1 MKNGTF
7 FLTSHC
13 VDIMSSLDYGFS
25 DQQDQIFCMCASSFP
40 PLTVSPC
47 VGNGNTTRGDRQVS
61 GNTFFLPPNSPLIM
75 MSPHCTTVTLENS
88 SFFIMQSRHF
98 SIFPEDPRKQ
108 SPGSS
113 VSWEWAHSWAL
124 REHPGLGGGNVLK
137 WKLKFTSVEH
147 VLISIC
153 LSLMTHHSLQT
164 RVYFTF
170 CTYGAQFNTL
180 YFLSCHISMFLLS
193 FPSISALLVHSI

>member
-1 MKNGTF
+1 MT
-7 FLTSHC
+7 
-13 VDIMSSLDYGFS
+13 SLDYGFS

-40 PLTVSPC
+40 PLTVSLS
-47 VGNGNTTRGDRQVS
+47 VGNGNTTQWDRQVS
-61 GNTFFLPPNSPLIM
+61 GNTFLLPLNSPLIM

-88 SFFIMQSRHF
+88 LFFIMQSRHL

-108 SPGSS
+108 SLGSS

-124 REHPGLGGGNVLK
+124 WEHPGLGGGNVLK

-153 LSLMTHHSLQT
+153 L
-164 RVYFTF
+164 
-170 CTYGAQFNTL
+170 TYDPSQPPDP
-180 YFLSCHISMFLLS
+180 CLLHLLHLWS
-193 FPSISALLVHSI
+193 SIQYI

>member
-1 MKNGTF
+1 MGQ
-7 FLTSHC
+7 TSVWEHLLSPPKFTLNYD
-13 VDIMSSLDYGFS
+13 VTSLHNCDFGK
-25 DQQDQIFCMCASSFP
+25 
-40 PLTVSPC
+40 L
-47 VGNGNTTRGDRQVS
+47 
-61 GNTFFLPPNSPLIM
+61 LI
-75 MSPHCTTVTLENS
+75 
-88 SFFIMQSRHF
+88 FFIMQSRHL

-137 WKLKFTSVEH
+137 WKLQFTLVEH

-164 RVYFTF
+164 HVYFTF
-170 CTYGAQFNTL
+170 CTYRAQFNTF

-193 FPSISALLVHSI
+193 FPSISALLSHSI